1 MKFIVLT
8 IFPELLEAFWENG
21 IMRRAVG
28 SGTIEALAINIRDY
42 AHGRHRVT
50 DDRPYGGGCGMVMKP
65 EPLSAAI
72 EAAKQAAP
80 TAAVIMLT
88 PQGAPFDQK
97 GAAELA
103 AKKELI
109 LVCGRYEGIDERVAA
124 RHIDAEISIGDYVL
138 TGGELPAMVIMDAVT
153 RLIPGALGNEDSAD
167 QDSFVNQRL
176 DHAQFTRP
184 PEFEGQEVPAV
195 LLSGHHEAITRWRQR
210 DALMR
215 TLVKRP
221 DLLHNADLSPEEIR
235 LLEKWRLEIEQITHR
250 QGLRGADSPPGG
262 G

>member
-1 MKFIVLT
+1 
-8 IFPELLEAFWENG
+8 
-21 IMRRAVG
+21 
-28 SGTIEALAINIRDY
+28 
-42 AHGRHRVT
+42 
-50 DDRPYGGGCGMVMKP
+50 
-65 EPLSAAI
+65 
-72 EAAKQAAP
+72 
-80 TAAVIMLT
+80 VIMLT
-88 PQGAPFDQK
+88 PQGVPFDQR

-103 AKKELI
+103 GKRELI

-124 RHIDAEISIGDYVL
+124 RCVDAEISIGDYVL

-167 QDSFVNQRL
+167 QDSFSNQRL

-184 PEFEGQEVPAV
+184 PEFEGQEVPPV

-221 DLLHNADLSPEEIR
+221 DLLYNADLSPEEIR
-235 LLEKWRLEIEQITHR
+235 FLEKWRLEIEQITLR
-250 QGLRGADSPPGG
+250 QGLRGVDPSSGG